1 MKMGKTM
8 KGKKKKEEKKNK
20 KKVLKGKEKT
30 SKKKKIMPKAKTAPK
45 KIKKPGGKKQKGEI
59 ILKRETR
66 KPEKRAPAE
75 PTRREEKS
83 TWKNEIRDMLL
94 QMRKELLKDVSQS
107 AKMERDYLRFD
118 VGDFYDHAS
127 SDRDRELMLTLTDRE
142 RDKLVLIDE
151 ALKKIKEGSYGICE
165 SCGDDIGE
173 DRLRAMPL
181 TKLCLSCKIDLERQG
196 STAN

>member
-1 MKMGKTM
+1 MGKTM
-8 KGKKKKEEKKNK
+8 KRKKKTEKKKKP
-20 KKVLKGKEKT
+20 VLKGKKT
-30 SKKKKIMPKAKTAPK
+30 SKKKNIMLKKRPSQKTK
-45 KIKKPGGKKQKGEI
+45 KTVGRKQEEDI

-66 KPEKRAPAE
+66 KPAKKSIHLET
-75 PTRREEKS
+75 TRKEEKS
-83 TWKNEIRDMLL
+83 SWKNEIRDMLL

-107 AKMERDYLRFD
+107 AKIERDYLRFD

-151 ALKKIKEGSYGICE
+151 ALKKIKEGNYGICE
-165 SCGDDIGE
+165 SCGDEIGE
-173 DRLRAMPL
+173 DRLKAMPL

-196 STAN
+196 STII